1 MVDLATPEA
10 LNEQLP
16 DVGSDEMR
24 DELWKF
30 FDAQPEEMEKHA
42 EDFGGATAKVDYDE
56 DYNPQHMIYHNRG
69 LTGFENHA
77 RAKTTFVELE
87 YWIEDVIGKKRIKEM
102 QVMPYKG
109 QPKKW

>member
-1 MVDLATPEA
+1 MVDLATPQA

-30 FDAQPEEMEKHA
+30 FDAQPEEMEKHH
-42 EDFGGATAKVDYDE
+42 EDFGGATAKVEYDE

-69 LTGFENHA
+69 LTGFENNA

-87 YWIEDVIGKKRIKEM
+87 YWIEDVVGKKRIKEM
-102 QVMPYKG
+102 QVKPYKG